1 MPRERKKTGGNC
13 GHGSTSDQDSKK
25 TKGGCKHGS
34 PGDREHKKARD
45 SCKHGSPVD
54 WEYKNVKD
62 NCNYGA
68 PCDHAPSDHGKKNA
82 KDGYK
87 YASPGD
93 IANGHEIEKALKT
106 NRIGRKVYY
115 YDSVDSTN
123 NVAKKL
129 AAESDGE
136 GMLVIADT
144 QLSGRGRMGR
154 KWVSQAGSGIWMSIV
169 LKPVIRPE
177 EAQLFTLAASAAVAG
192 AIERIAGLVPGIKWP
207 NDVILSGRKVCG
219 ILTEMGVETDKVSY
233 VVIGIGIN
241 FARITDDFP
250 VEIRNTAISLM
261 DAIAESGC
269 GRHFTRIDIIR
280 ETLWSLEQFYRMIEE
295 GKREKIID
303 EWKKYSLTLGKRLR
317 VIQGPREYE
326 CAAED
331 ITAEGAL
338 LIRHNDG
345 TVEKLYSA
353 EVSIR
358 GVMGHS

>member
-93 IANGHEIEKALKT
+93 IANGYEIEKALKT
-106 NRIGRKVYY
+106 NRIGKKVYY

-123 NVAKKL
+123 NVAKRL

-154 KWVSQAGSGIWMSIV
+154 KWVSQAGCGIWMSIV

-219 ILTEMGVETDKVSY
+219 ILTEIGIETDKVSY

-241 FARITDDFP
+241 FAQTSDDFP
-250 VEIRNTAISLM
+250 IEIRNTAISLM
-261 DAIAESGC
+261 GALAESGC
-269 GRHFTRIDIIR
+269 DRHITRIDIIR

-295 GKREKIID
+295 GKREVIID
-303 EWKKYSLTLGKRLR
+303 EWKRYSLTFGKRIR
-317 VIQGPREYE
+317 VIQGNQEYE

-338 LIRHNDG
+338 LIRHDDG
-345 TVEKLYSA
+345 TVERIYSA
-353 EVSIR
+353 EVSIK